1 MDEQML
7 NKVRNDAGFIAA
19 LDQSGGSTPKALRLY
34 GIEEDAWSSEDEMFD
49 LIHQMRTRIMTSPVF
64 DGDRILG
71 AILFIGNI
79 VVTAAWMILAV
90 RTGQRP
96 VVHFS
101 ARMVTQADMLFTVP
115 GVLLILLNGLR
126 LSPAYGDGNIL
137 GASWVQVALVLL
149 VLSGVVWAFFLLR
162 YQNRLVQLS
171 ASGEQLSNEFLTTF
185 RLWGIWGAVATVLPI
200 ISLVLMVFKPR
211 LWG

>member
-1 MDEQML
+1 MSTL
-7 NKVRNDAGFIAA
+7 PRSILTLGLA
-19 LDQSGGSTPKALRLY
+19 LIVVAVLVSLPFPFYSRRWHIL
-34 GIEEDAWSSEDEMFD
+34 M
-49 LIHQMRTRIMTSPVF
+49 H
-64 DGDRILG
+64 ILG

-101 ARMVTQADMLFTVP
+101 ARMVIQADVLFTVP

-137 GASWVQVALVLL
+137 GASWIQAALFLL
-149 VLSGVVWAFFLLR
+149 VLSGAVWAFFLLR
-162 YQNRLVQLS
+162 YQYRLVQLS

-185 RLWGIWGAVATVLPI
+185 RLWGIWGAVATILPI
-200 ISLVLMVFKPR
+200 ISLVLMVFKPH